1 MLLNIRMLKT
11 YHFFSNLSCFLFL
24 IFIASDVTAQ
34 TTGNDTLRAELDE
47 IRIEATQSILTVD
60 EVPLSLSRKVRSSE
74 DLAARPATTL
84 DRLTFSLPGIFVN
97 NRENFALG
105 EQLTIRGMGWRS
117 QFGVRGVQVLL
128 DDMPL
133 TVADGQTILNMVDPA
148 VVRRIELLRGPSS
161 TFWGNSSGGV
171 LHLSTKPLPGESS
184 FKYRGFAGSYGTLKQ
199 ELQIA
204 ESVNDVQLHL
214 YGTYF
219 DTDGFRDHSA
229 AEMIRTGASAQFSG
243 WSNSQ
248 IRVAANYA
256 GMPKAQHPGSLTG
269 QLAGDS
275 PRQARDTFVNT
286 QAGKNFDQAMV
297 SGSLLQQFGSDI
309 LNVTIHGTYRWVENP
324 LPFGYINVERN
335 AGGFRNTYEVSGLP
349 FELHAGSEIKWQF
362 DDRLE
367 TNNDN
372 GGRGDEID
380 VKQRENVWNQAL
392 FTRVNV
398 PVNRFTFSAGLRA
411 DRLTFSANDKLDT
424 NTDGNRTFTSL
435 NPGFGVT
442 YKAAT
447 FELFTNV
454 SSSFESPTTTELV
467 NRPDGGN
474 GFNQDVDPEKT
485 WGLESGVR
493 GNIRKLT
500 LSYEVTLFGMLI
512 DNLLVPFQT
521 APDGPTFFR
530 NEGETRHAGVETSLG
545 LSPIQNVNIQLMYSW
560 LDAKFRSGDFE
571 GKKIPGVSPHR
582 FSSEIS
588 GNIGNTYISADL
600 EWVGSYY
607 TNSINSV
614 ENESYK
620 LVSIRVNHSLDIPGS
635 GIQLSPFIAVNNLLD
650 ERFNTSVSIN
660 AFGGRFFEPGAD
672 RSFQAGIQVSL

>member
-1 MLLNIRMLKT
+1 MLKT
-11 YHFFSNLSCFLFL
+11 YYFFLNLSCFFCL
-24 IFIASDVTAQ
+24 IIFVSDVTAQ
-34 TTGNDTLRAELDE
+34 TTESDTLRAELDE
-47 IRIEATQSILTVD
+47 IRVEATQSILSVD
-60 EVPLSLSRKVRSSE
+60 EVPLSLSRNVRSSE
-74 DLAARPATTL
+74 DLATRPATTL
-84 DRLTFSLPGIFVN
+84 DRLTFSLPGVFVN

-171 LHLSTKPLPGESS
+171 LHLSTRPLPGESS

-204 ESVNDVQLHL
+204 ESVGGVQLHL

-219 DTDGFRDHSA
+219 DTEGFRDHSA

-248 IRVAANYA
+248 IRVAATYA

-269 QLAGDS
+269 QLAGES

-324 LPFGYINVERN
+324 LPFGYINVERY

-349 FELHAGSEIKWQF
+349 FELHAGSEVKWQF

-380 VKQRENVWNQAL
+380 VMQRETVWNQAL
-392 FTRVNV
+392 FTRINI
-398 PVNRFTFSAGLRA
+398 PINRFALSAGVRA

-424 NTDGNRTFTSL
+424 NTDGNRIFTSL

-447 FELFTNV
+447 FELFTNL

-493 GNIRKLT
+493 GDVRKLT
-500 LSYEVTLFGMLI
+500 LNYEVTLFGMQI

-521 APDGPTFFR
+521 TPDGPTFFR
-530 NEGETRHAGVETSLG
+530 NEGETRHAGVETTFG
-545 LSPIQNVNIQLMYSW
+545 VSPVQNLNIQFMYSW
-560 LDAKFRSGDFE
+560 LDAKFRSGEFE
-571 GKKIPGVSPHR
+571 DNKIPGVSPHR

-588 GNIGNTYISADL
+588 GSIGNTYISADL

-620 LVSIRVNHSLDIPGS
+620 LVSVRVNHTVDIPGS
-635 GIQLSPFIAVNNLLD
+635 GMQLSPFIAVNNLLD

>member
-1 MLLNIRMLKT
+1 MLKT
-11 YHFFSNLSCFLFL
+11 YHFFLNLSCSACLILF
-24 IFIASDVTAQ
+24 AAEVTAQ
-34 TTGNDTLRAELDE
+34 TAGNDTLRAELDE
-47 IRIEATQSILTVD
+47 IRVEATQSVITVD
-60 EVPLSLSRKVRSSE
+60 EAPLSLSRKVRSSN
-74 DLAARPATTL
+74 DLATRPATTL
-84 DRLTFSLPGIFVN
+84 DRLTFSMPGVFVN

-148 VVRRIELLRGPSS
+148 IVRRIELLRGPSS

-171 LHLSTKPLPGESS
+171 LHLSTRPLPGESS

-204 ESVNDVQLHL
+204 ESVNGVQLHL

-219 DTDGFRDHSA
+219 DTEGFRDHSA
-229 AEMIRTGASAQFSG
+229 AEMIRTGASARFSG
-243 WSNSQ
+243 WSDSQ
-248 IRVAANYA
+248 IRIAATYA
-256 GMPKAQHPGSLTG
+256 GMPEAQHPGSLPG
-269 QLAGDS
+269 QLAIDS
-275 PRQARDTFVNT
+275 PRQARESFVET
-286 QAGKNFDQAMV
+286 QAGKNFDQAMI
-297 SGSLLQQFGSDI
+297 SGSLLQQFGEDI

-324 LPFGYINVERN
+324 LPFGYINVERY

-349 FELHAGSEIKWQF
+349 FELHAGSEVKWQF

-372 GGRGDEID
+372 GGRGDQID
-380 VKQRENVWNQAL
+380 VMQRETVWNQAL
-392 FTRVNV
+392 FTRINI
-398 PVNRFTFSAGLRA
+398 PFKRFAFSAGLRA
-411 DRLTFSANDKLDT
+411 DRLRFSANDKLG
-424 NTDGNRTFTSL
+424 TDADGSRTFTSL

-442 YKAAT
+442 YEAAS
-447 FELFTNV
+447 FDLFTNL

-467 NRPDGGN
+467 NRPDGGG
-474 GFNQDVDPEKT
+474 GFNSDVDPEKT
-485 WGLESGVR
+485 WGLESGIR
-493 GNIRKLT
+493 GTISKLT
-500 LSYEVTLFGMLI
+500 LDYEVTLFGMQI

-521 APDGPTFFR
+521 SPDGPTFFR
-530 NEGETRHAGVETSLG
+530 NEGETRHAGIETSFG
-545 LSPIQNVNIQLMYSW
+545 LSPVRNLNIQLMYSW
-560 LDAKFRSGDFE
+560 LDAKFRSGEFE
-571 GKKIPGVSPHR
+571 ENKIPGVSPHR
-582 FSSEIS
+582 FSSVIS
-588 GNIGNTYISADL
+588 GNIGNTYLSADL

-614 ENESYK
+614 KNDSYK
-620 LVSIRVNHSLDIPGS
+620 LVSLRANHSVDIPGS
-635 GIQLSPFIAVNNLLD
+635 GIQLSPFIAVNNLFD